1 MYTNVLNL
9 EESIDGNRIKQGDL
23 SVMRYIL
30 TDANNDDL
38 QLEGKPAKVY
48 LTDVDGIKHI
58 YATTVKE
65 QDGKYLCDV
74 IIDAIIP
81 AGTYTLEIWVDN
93 TYCFPSDN
101 KAKIRVESSVLGN
114 GIEQLHSETL
124 LADIID
130 YAKKHDLID
139 YKPVTISSVT
149 NDEEGNVIVNFTD
162 TTQILIPRG
171 ERGPIGPQGERG
183 EQGIQGERGPQDVE
197 GPKGEKGDK
206 GDIGPKGDK
215 GEPFR
220 YDDFT
225 SEQLA
230 SLKGPKGEDGK
241 TINTTPIGRNLI
253 SGNVNRPMVT
263 FIDDDGRVDLLQKW
277 VPILEEKR
285 NKLTVALVTDW
296 LEKKESTVIQWGD
309 VHDLEKRYGVEFV
322 SHTHTHPHAIQ
333 LTDDIIDYEFK
344 TARDILKRE
353 NLTYNII
360 VQPFG
365 ENTESVRKISRNYAR
380 ANFGIVDEI
389 NTIPY
394 NTFKMKR
401 VPLGEEKYTT
411 FEQYKL
417 KIDEAI
423 EKNGWLVFKSHSQY
437 ESFNKNQIEIIKQ
450 IIDYCRE
457 NGVLEVT
464 LEEGLDLTGNLI
476 DVGDFDQKSSGSDYY
491 ILDNKGKVY
500 SNTQEKNYYTL
511 RYNSVKFNTNID
523 EFKDE
528 STSVLSVTGTNAI
541 DFPEKSNG
549 TLLTVKA
556 LPLALSYQL
565 FFPYK
570 NDIIYKRRW
579 NDNNKTWTRFVKLN
593 SEVREEYTRQYTPN
607 TTILPNST
615 TDVTIS
621 NSVLDALSFGIGNT
635 ILGVPEQ
642 MLPNGILYN
651 VYISDKNKIVVRLS
665 NVTTNQ
671 ITIPA
676 THFNFK
682 ITIS

>member
-30 TDANNDDL
+30 TDANSDDL
-38 QLEGKPAKVY
+38 QLDGKPAKVY
-48 LTDVDGIKHI
+48 LTDVDGIKYI

-139 YKPVTISSVT
+139 YKPATISSVT
-149 NDEEGNVIVNFTD
+149 NDEEGNVIVDFTD
-162 TTQILIPRG
+162 STRILIPKG
-171 ERGPIGPQGERG
+171 ERGPIGPQ
-183 EQGIQGERGPQDVE
+183 
-197 GPKGEKGDK
+197 
-206 GDIGPKGDK
+206 
-215 GEPFR
+215 
-220 YDDFT
+220 
-225 SEQLA
+225 
-230 SLKGPKGEDGK
+230 GEDGK

>member
-1 MYTNVLNL
+1 MSIYKSKDIVTNINERGVNLGNINVIFYSMDKNTTALRIFIKKEIVYENRTIYSPINLNQTQMIPRLVLVANDGSIFYENVDVIDPENGVIQYQL
-9 EESIDGNRIKQGDL
+9 SENIIKHTGKMEASVLLIGENNKESSHVADFYFYIEESRFTGAIGKEVDTEL
-23 SVMRYIL
+23 
-30 TDANNDDL
+30 
-38 QLEGKPAKVY
+38 LEDIV
-48 LTDVDGIKHI
+48 
-58 YATTVKE
+58 
-65 QDGKYLCDV
+65 
-74 IIDAIIP
+74 
-81 AGTYTLEIWVDN
+81 
-93 TYCFPSDN
+93 
-101 KAKIRVESSVLGN
+101 AKIMSKNAMGVMDQDFLDALELSLKDYIFNNPEQFKMRFSDLTYKEKQDLISEVSQQTSQSFTP
-114 GIEQLHSETL
+114 EQLQ
-124 LADIID
+124 
-130 YAKKHDLID
+130 K
-139 YKPVTISSVT
+139 
-149 NDEEGNVIVNFTD
+149 
-162 TTQILIPRG
+162 
-171 ERGPIGPQGERG
+171 
-183 EQGIQGERGPQDVE
+183 
-197 GPKGEKGDK
+197 
-206 GDIGPKGDK
+206 
-215 GEPFR
+215 
-220 YDDFT
+220 
-225 SEQLA
+225 
-230 SLKGPKGEDGK
+230 LKGPKGEDGK
-241 TINTTPIGRNLI
+241 TLNTTAVSRNLV
-253 SGNVNRPMVT
+253 SGNVDKPMIT

-309 VHDLEKRYGVEFV
+309 VHDLEERYGVEFV

-476 DVGDFDQKSSGSDYY
+476 DVGDFDQKSNGSDYY

-579 NDNNKTWTRFVKLN
+579 NDDNKTWTRFVKLN

-621 NSVLDALSFGIGNT
+621 NSILDALSFGIGNT

>member
-1 MYTNVLNL
+1 M
-9 EESIDGNRIKQGDL
+9 EIFKQGEVNARIDERGIDL
-23 SVMRYIL
+23 GDINVQLYTMDNSTVALDIYLKQRNLFKQRKEFIPVNLNQTNFKPVLHLITEDNSIFTNEELEVVNAEQGHVRYQVSDYVTKHVGRVQAKLFLVDRNNTDDSSHVANFYFKVNDSGL
-30 TDANNDDL
+30 T
-38 QLEGKPAKVY
+38 G
-48 LTDVDGIKHI
+48 
-58 YATTVKE
+58 
-65 QDGKYLCDV
+65 
-74 IIDAIIP
+74 AI
-81 AGTYTLEIWVDN
+81 GRE
-93 TYCFPSDN
+93 
-101 KAKIRVESSVLGN
+101 IRVEVLDDIVKRVMLEN
-114 GIEQLHSETL
+114 IE
-124 LADIID
+124 D
-130 YAKKHDLID
+130 
-139 YKPVTISSVT
+139 
-149 NDEEGNVIVNFTD
+149 F
-162 TTQILIPRG
+162 
-171 ERGPIGPQGERG
+171 RGPKGDTGDIGPQ
-183 EQGIQGERGPQDVE
+183 
-197 GPKGEKGDK
+197 GPKGEKGVD
-206 GDIGPKGDK
+206 GIDGEMGPAGPTGPMGPKGDK
-215 GEPFR
+215 GEPFG
-220 YDDFT
+220 YEDFT

-241 TINTTPIGRNLI
+241 TIDTTPIGRNLI
-253 SGNVNRPMVT
+253 SGNFNRPMVT
-263 FIDDDGRVDLLQKW
+263 FIDDDGRTELKQKW
-277 VPILEEKR
+277 EPILKEKK
-285 NKLTVALVTDW
+285 NKLTIALVTNW
-296 LEKKESTVIQWGD
+296 LETKQSTVLQWD
-309 VHDLEKRYGVEFV
+309 EIHKWEEEYGVEFV
-322 SHTHTHPHAIQ
+322 SHMHTHPHASQ
-333 LTDDIIDYEFK
+333 LTDEQIDYEFK

-476 DVGDFDQKSSGSDYY
+476 DVGDFDQKASGSDYY

-541 DFPEKSNG
+541 DFPGKSNG

-579 NDNNKTWTRFVKLN
+579 NDDNKTWTKFVKLN

-621 NSVLDALSFGIGNT
+621 NSILDALSFGIGNT

>member
-1 MYTNVLNL
+1 MSIYKSKDIVTNINERGVNLGNINVIFYSMDKNTTALRIFIKKEIVYENRTIYSPINLNQTQMIPRLVLVANDGSIFYENVDVIDPENGVIQYQL
-9 EESIDGNRIKQGDL
+9 SENIIKHTGKMEASVLLIGENNKESSHVADFYFYIEESRFTGAIGKEVDTEL
-23 SVMRYIL
+23 
-30 TDANNDDL
+30 
-38 QLEGKPAKVY
+38 LEDIV
-48 LTDVDGIKHI
+48 
-58 YATTVKE
+58 
-65 QDGKYLCDV
+65 
-74 IIDAIIP
+74 
-81 AGTYTLEIWVDN
+81 
-93 TYCFPSDN
+93 
-101 KAKIRVESSVLGN
+101 AKIMSKNAMGVMDQDFLDALELSLKDYIFNNPEQFKMRFSDLTYKEKQDLISEVSQQTSQSFTP
-114 GIEQLHSETL
+114 EQLQ
-124 LADIID
+124 
-130 YAKKHDLID
+130 K
-139 YKPVTISSVT
+139 
-149 NDEEGNVIVNFTD
+149 
-162 TTQILIPRG
+162 
-171 ERGPIGPQGERG
+171 
-183 EQGIQGERGPQDVE
+183 
-197 GPKGEKGDK
+197 
-206 GDIGPKGDK
+206 
-215 GEPFR
+215 
-220 YDDFT
+220 
-225 SEQLA
+225 
-230 SLKGPKGEDGK
+230 LKGPKGEDGK
-241 TINTTPIGRNLI
+241 TLNTTAVSRNLV
-253 SGNVNRPMVT
+253 SGNVDKPMIT

-579 NDNNKTWTRFVKLN
+579 NDDNKTWTRFVKLN

-621 NSVLDALSFGIGNT
+621 NSILDALSFGIGNT

>member
-1 MYTNVLNL
+1 MSIYKSKDIVTNINERGVNLGNINVIFYSMDKNTTALRIFIKKEIVYENRTIYSPINLNQTQMIPRLVLVANDGSIFYENVDVIDPENGVIQYQL
-9 EESIDGNRIKQGDL
+9 SENIIKHTGKMEASVLLIGENNKESSHVADFYFYIEESRFTGAIGKEVDTEL
-23 SVMRYIL
+23 
-30 TDANNDDL
+30 
-38 QLEGKPAKVY
+38 LEDIV
-48 LTDVDGIKHI
+48 
-58 YATTVKE
+58 
-65 QDGKYLCDV
+65 
-74 IIDAIIP
+74 
-81 AGTYTLEIWVDN
+81 
-93 TYCFPSDN
+93 
-101 KAKIRVESSVLGN
+101 AKIMSKNAMGVMDQDFLDALELSLKDYIFNNPEQFKMRFSDLTYKEKQDLISEVSQQTSQSFTP
-114 GIEQLHSETL
+114 EQLQ
-124 LADIID
+124 
-130 YAKKHDLID
+130 K
-139 YKPVTISSVT
+139 
-149 NDEEGNVIVNFTD
+149 
-162 TTQILIPRG
+162 
-171 ERGPIGPQGERG
+171 
-183 EQGIQGERGPQDVE
+183 
-197 GPKGEKGDK
+197 
-206 GDIGPKGDK
+206 
-215 GEPFR
+215 
-220 YDDFT
+220 
-225 SEQLA
+225 
-230 SLKGPKGEDGK
+230 LKGPKGEDGK
-241 TINTTPIGRNLI
+241 TLNTTAVSRNLV
-253 SGNVNRPMVT
+253 SGNVDKPMIT

-579 NDNNKTWTRFVKLN
+579 NDDNKTWTRFVKLN
-593 SEVREEYTRQYTPN
+593 SEVREECTRQYTPN

-621 NSVLDALSFGIGNT
+621 NSILDALSFGIGNT

>member
-1 MYTNVLNL
+1 MSIYKSKDIVTNINERGVNLGNINVIFYSMDKNTTALRIFIKKEIVYENRTIYSPINLNQTQMIPRLVLVANDGSIFYENVDVIDPENGVIQYQL
-9 EESIDGNRIKQGDL
+9 SENIIKHTGKMEASVLLIGENNKESSHVADFYFYIEESRFTGAIGKEVDTEL
-23 SVMRYIL
+23 
-30 TDANNDDL
+30 
-38 QLEGKPAKVY
+38 LEDIV
-48 LTDVDGIKHI
+48 
-58 YATTVKE
+58 
-65 QDGKYLCDV
+65 
-74 IIDAIIP
+74 
-81 AGTYTLEIWVDN
+81 
-93 TYCFPSDN
+93 
-101 KAKIRVESSVLGN
+101 AKIMSKNAMGVMDQDFLDALELSLKDYIFNNPEQFKMRFSDLTYKEKQDLISEVSQQTSQSFTP
-114 GIEQLHSETL
+114 EQLQ
-124 LADIID
+124 
-130 YAKKHDLID
+130 K
-139 YKPVTISSVT
+139 
-149 NDEEGNVIVNFTD
+149 
-162 TTQILIPRG
+162 
-171 ERGPIGPQGERG
+171 
-183 EQGIQGERGPQDVE
+183 
-197 GPKGEKGDK
+197 
-206 GDIGPKGDK
+206 
-215 GEPFR
+215 
-220 YDDFT
+220 
-225 SEQLA
+225 
-230 SLKGPKGEDGK
+230 LKGPKGEDGK
-241 TINTTPIGRNLI
+241 TLNTTAVSRNLV
-253 SGNVNRPMVT
+253 SGNVDKPMIT

-277 VPILEEKR
+277 GPILEEKR

-476 DVGDFDQKSSGSDYY
+476 DVGDFDQKASGSDYY

-523 EFKDE
+523 EFKEE

-579 NDNNKTWTRFVKLN
+579 NDDNKTWTRFVKLN

-621 NSVLDALSFGIGNT
+621 NSILDALSFGIGNT